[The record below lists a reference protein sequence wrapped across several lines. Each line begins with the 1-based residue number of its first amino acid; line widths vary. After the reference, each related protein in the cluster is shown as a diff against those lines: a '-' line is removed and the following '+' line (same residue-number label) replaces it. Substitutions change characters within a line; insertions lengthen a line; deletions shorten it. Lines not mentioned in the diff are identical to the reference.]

1 MSHMFRTPQGT
12 HLPLGDL
19 GGHVGLVTVP
29 PRHLC
34 HGRPAKDHYL
44 PDLHHL
50 RLELEEAATPEG
62 HAVRFGFNP
71 LEFENFSWRGYAHMT
86 PIQVGP
92 AALSQGSVQERN
104 EMGLLARRITG
115 ARSTMAGEVT
125 LLCCLKPATAQDCG
139 QAERD
144 FP

>member
-1 MSHMFRTPQGT
+1 MVSHVFRTPQGT
-12 HLPLGDL
+12 QLPLGDL
-19 GGHVGLVTVP
+19 GGRVGLVPVP

-34 HGRPAKDHYL
+34 RGRPAKDHYL
-44 PDLHHL
+44 PDLHHM

-92 AALSQGSVQERN
+92 AALSQGSVQEWN

-125 LLCCLKPATAQDCG
+125 LLSQTHHSLGSWPG
-139 QAERD
+139 
-144 FP
+144 